1 CTIVMSTLNSSSIPA
16 SFLLIGMPGLEDVYG
31 WISIPFS
38 LMFLTSFVGNGL
50 VLLVI
55 TCDDKLRQPL
65 YLFLAMLAA
74 CDFMFSLFTSP
85 SVLGIY
91 WCNSQLIRSQICL
104 LQMFFIHSLSVIES
118 ALLVAMA
125 FDRFVAIC
133 HPLRYTAILTN
144 SVVTKIGLASALRGI
159 CIVFPIPFLTR
170 RFPYCK
176 SHRLSH
182 SYCLHQDVIRLAC
195 ADTTV
200 NSLYGLIAV
209 LLTKGLDSMFI
220 IISYGT
226 ILQTVLSIK
235 GNDAR
240 VKALSTCVCHVC
252 AVLLF
257 YVPLIGLSVVHRFGK
272 HASPLL
278 PVLMAD
284 VYLLVPPVINP
295 VIYSIKT
302 KQIRQKIPNVFSFL
316 LSHLRCGLAPGLP
329 I

>member
-1 CTIVMSTLNSSSIPA
+1 MGNSSIPA

-144 SVVTKIGLASALRGI
+144 SVVTKIVGLVIATRGI

-302 KQIRQKIPNVFSFL
+302 KQIRQKIPNVFST
-316 LSHLRCGLAPGLP
+316 RKVKAGAAPP
-329 I
+329 

>member
-1 CTIVMSTLNSSSIPA
+1 PSQIDSSIPA

-38 LMFLTSFVGNGL
+38 LMFLTSFVGNGTI
-50 VLLVI
+50 VLLVNREPS
-55 TCDDKLRQPL
+55 LQQPMYIL
-65 YLFLAMLAA
+65 LSMLA
-74 CDFMFSLFTSP
+74 FTD
-85 SVLGIY
+85 
-91 WCNSQLIRSQICL
+91 
-104 LQMFFIHSLSVIES
+104 LSVSLTTLPTMLSIFWLNSTQIYLES
-118 ALLVAMA
+118 CLTQMYFLHTFAAMESGVLVAMA
-125 FDRFVAIC
+125 VDRFIAIC
-133 HPLRYTAILTN
+133 DPLRYATILTN
-144 SVVTKIGLASALRGI
+144 SVTAKVGLVIATRGI

-302 KQIRQKIPNVFSFL
+302 KQIRQKIPNVFST
-316 LSHLRCGLAPGLP
+316 RKVGGLDRRIFTIKP
-329 I
+329 